1 MAATQPLVILPLV
14 VNGSASTKEV
24 STCQFLKLTVTMKRT
39 VRRTSNSKGEV
50 HRDCSSVQLQIVG
63 LYGQVLIGPPPSR
76 RPASVGDEILMV

>member
-1 MAATQPLVILPLV
+1 
-14 VNGSASTKEV
+14 
-24 STCQFLKLTVTMKRT
+24 MKRT